1 MQTNTV
7 HRTKAERQGHIEA
20 WQQSGLSKRE
30 YCKEHEINFMTFYS
44 WFKKPRLENSKHA
57 EQKFIPVEVTAIGT
71 PATAA
76 FATLTFSNHLTVEL
90 HTEVSAQFLK
100 HLIACK

>member
-20 WQQSGLSKRE
+20 WHQSGLSKRE

-44 WFKKPRLENSKHA
+44 WFKKPKQQNSKPA
-57 EQKFIPVEVTAIGT
+57 EQKFIPVEVTAADT
-71 PATAA
+71 CASA
-76 FATLTFSNHLTVEL
+76 FATLTFSNELTLEL
-90 HTEVSAQFLK
+90 HREVSAQFLK